1 MRPRWLFRFEAVR
14 DKFFPGSNGTS
25 AIALRWSSTPT
36 LGFPREPF
44 QGDRRAREA
53 LQNSPVPP
61 KPAIETL
68 PAWGS
73 LGEIET
79 AVRRLAIELERELTS
94 VGYGRRDAQWT
105 IEAALQSGRHLHCS

>member
-61 KPAIETL
+61 
-68 PAWGS
+68 
-73 LGEIET
+73 
-79 AVRRLAIELERELTS
+79 
-94 VGYGRRDAQWT
+94 
-105 IEAALQSGRHLHCS
+105 